1 MIRKIFVLI
10 FAGIVFSQQALALGL
25 TMSERQLN
33 SILSLR
39 FPIVETYMEYRL
51 EASKPYLALYA
62 ATQSVAI
69 TARINVINNGYQLTA
84 DATFKGQ
91 IIFDKATNALKV
103 SNPLITQFEVIDN
116 TFPKSEKSINTIK
129 NTIGQHLPISVLI
142 DFDHISND
150 LFQFTPSSLSIVEE
164 GLRVEF

>member
-1 MIRKIFVLI
+1 M
-10 FAGIVFSQQALALGL
+10 
-25 TMSERQLN
+25 
-33 SILSLR
+33 
-39 FPIVETYMEYRL
+39 
-51 EASKPYLALYA
+51 
-62 ATQSVAI
+62 
-69 TARINVINNGYQLTA
+69 
-84 DATFKGQ
+84 
-91 IIFDKATNALKV
+91 

-150 LFQFTPSSLSIVEE
+150 LFQFTPSSLSIVED